1 MAAEAVLAVEGL
13 TYAHQSGGLRVLAVD
28 DVSLQVASGETL
40 GLVGESGCG
49 KTTLARL
56 VVGLLPA
63 HRGVVRV
70 GGEDAHRAGLAARRA
85 RARAVQMVFQDPFGS
100 LNPRLRIGTIVAEP
114 LAVHGIGDA
123 ESRRR
128 QALEL
133 LDKVGLPAAAAQ
145 RFAHELSGGQRQ
157 RVAIARALALQ
168 PRLIVCDE
176 AVSALDVS
184 IQAQVI
190 NLLRDLQREFGL
202 AYLFISHDLRV
213 VRYISDRIAVMH
225 RGRIVETGES
235 DTVWRAPQHPYSRS
249 LMASLPREPNEFEAA
264 AAP

>member
-1 MAAEAVLAVEGL
+1 MDTESVLVVERLSYAHPSSATHELAVN
-13 TYAHQSGGLRVLAVD
+13 
-28 DVSLQVASGETL
+28 DVSLYVAPGETL

-63 HRGVVRV
+63 LKGTVRV
-70 GGEDAHRAGLAARRA
+70 GGEDARRVGLAARRA
-85 RARAVQMVFQDPFGS
+85 RARVVQMVFQDPFSS

-114 LAVHGIGDA
+114 LAVHNIGDPA
-123 ESRRR
+123 SRQRS
-128 QALEL
+128 ALTL
-133 LDKVGLPAAAAQ
+133 LDKVGLPASAAQ

-157 RVAIARALALQ
+157 RVAVARALALH

-213 VRYISDRIAVMH
+213 VRYIADRIAVMH
-225 RGRIVETGES
+225 QGRIVETGPS
-235 DTVWRAPQHPYSRS
+235 DTVWRTPQHPYAQS
-249 LMASLPREPNEFEAA
+249 LIAALPREPDEMDA
-264 AAP
+264 